1 MRYIAL
7 FLGSINVIYFLMVF
21 DALRQPFYAFGFM
34 LEDALVSCEFRAM
47 AFERERNAYITG
59 FSLFLFLV
67 LRRMVDIQK
76 QLFTLRAEMKDAQ
89 KRYPALF
96 QETRDPHGVPM
107 GRPVHEKHY

>member
-1 MRYIAL
+1 
-7 FLGSINVIYFLMVF
+7 
-21 DALRQPFYAFGFM
+21 M
-34 LEDALVSCEFRAM
+34 LEDALVTCELRAM

-76 QLFTLRAEMKDAQ
+76 QLFTMRSEMKNVQ
-89 KRYPALF
+89 KRYPQIF
-96 QETRDPHGVPM
+96 QNSHESVPM